1 MSEKIPEKY
10 NTFLIFGA
18 PGSGKGTQGE
28 ILGRIPRL
36 FHFSCGDAFR
46 SMDTRTEIGL
56 EFLKYSSEGKLVPDE
71 VTVRFWKAQ
80 IDNQVEIHV
89 FKPDI
94 DFLVLDGI
102 PRNVEQAKLM
112 EKHLNVARLFH
123 LSVPD
128 RGELVRRLKKRA
140 LKDNRLDDA
149 SDEVIA
155 RRVKTYEE
163 ESKALLSY
171 YPREI
176 ITEIDAAH
184 SPLRVLADILNDI
197 MKVPEWE
204 KSMKV
209 VA

>member
-1 MSEKIPEKY
+1 MSDKIPEKY

-18 PGSGKGTQGE
+18 PGSGKGTQGA

-56 EFLKYSSEGKLVPDE
+56 EFLKYSSQGKLVPDE

-80 IDNQVEIHV
+80 IDNQVETHV

-94 DFLVLDGI
+94 DFLILDGI
-102 PRNVEQAKLM
+102 PRNVEQARLM
-112 EKHLNVARLFH
+112 EKYLNVARLFH

-128 RGELVRRLKKRA
+128 REELTRRLRKRA

-149 SDEVIA
+149 SEEVIA

-171 YPREI
+171 YPKEI

-184 SPLRVLADILNDI
+184 PPVRVLSDILNDI
-197 MKVPEWE
+197 MTLPQWE

-209 VA
+209 IA

>member
-1 MSEKIPEKY
+1 MSDKFTEKY
-10 NTFLIFGA
+10 NTFIIFGA
-18 PGSGKGTQGE
+18 PGSGKGTQGA

-46 SMDTRTEIGL
+46 SMDTRTEVGQ
-56 EFLKYSSEGKLVPDE
+56 EFLKYSSEGKLVPDD

-80 IDNQVEIHV
+80 IDNQVEAHV

-94 DFLVLDGI
+94 DFIVLDGI
-102 PRNVEQAKLM
+102 PRNVEQAKIM
-112 EKHLNVARLFH
+112 EDHLNIIRLFH

-128 RGELVRRLKKRA
+128 RDELARRLKKRA

-149 SDEVIA
+149 SEEVIA

-163 ESKALLSY
+163 ESKALLDY
-171 YPREI
+171 YPKDI
-176 ITEIDAAH
+176 ITLIDAAH
-184 SPLRVLADILNDI
+184 PPVKVLADILKDI
-197 MKVPEWE
+197 MKLPQWE
-204 KSMKV
+204 ESMKV

>member
-1 MSEKIPEKY
+1 MSYKFPEKY

-18 PGSGKGTQGE
+18 PGSGKGTQGVT
-28 ILGRIPRL
+28 LGSIPRM
-36 FHFSCGDAFR
+36 FHFACGDAFR
-46 SMDTRTEIGL
+46 SMDTRTEIGQ

-80 IDNQVEIHV
+80 IDNQVEAHV

-94 DFLVLDGI
+94 DFLILDGI
-102 PRNVEQAKLM
+102 PRNVEQARIM
-112 EKHLNVARLFH
+112 EKYLNVIQLFH

-128 RGELVRRLKKRA
+128 REELKRRLRKRA

-163 ESKALLSY
+163 ESKELLKHYSKD
-171 YPREI
+171 I
-176 ITEIDAAH
+176 ITEIDAAR
-184 SPLRVLADILNDI
+184 PPVQVLSDILSGI
-197 MKVPEWE
+197 MKLPEWE
-204 KSMKV
+204 KSMRV
-209 VA
+209 VV

>member
-10 NTFLIFGA
+10 NTFIVFGA
-18 PGSGKGTQGE
+18 PGSGKGTQGA
-28 ILGRIPRL
+28 ILGRIPRM
-36 FHFSCGDAFR
+36 FHFACGDAFR
-46 SMDTRTEIGL
+46 SMDTRTEIGQ
-56 EFLKYSSEGKLVPDE
+56 EFLKYSSQGKLVPDE

-80 IDNQVEIHV
+80 IDNQVEAHV

-102 PRNVEQAKLM
+102 PRNIEQAEIM
-112 EKHLNVARLFH
+112 AGHLNVIRLFH

-128 RGELVRRLKKRA
+128 RDELARRLRKRA

-155 RRVKTYEE
+155 KRVKTYEE
-163 ESKALLSY
+163 ESKALLDF
-171 YPREI
+171 YPKEI
-176 ITEIDAAH
+176 IKEIDAAH
-184 SPLRVLADILNDI
+184 PPVKVLSEILTGI
-197 MKVPEWE
+197 MELPEWE
-204 KSMKV
+204 ESLKV